1 MKPTGFSF
9 LAPFHCFFFHGYEEE
24 LGGNGAI
31 HSYSME
37 DVERSKVFT
46 VTSSIEGE
54 TEKYGK
60 FICREYQDVFILWW
74 KADKPLE
81 TKLFAPLVQERKYLG
96 LIFGW
101 EGGD

>member
-37 DVERSKVFT
+37 DVELLVETFY
-46 VTSSIEGE
+46 EYGE
-54 TEKYGK
+54 KK
-60 FICREYQDVFILWW
+60 
-74 KADKPLE
+74 K
-81 TKLFAPLVQERKYLG
+81 TKLAAEEEKRLAAKEDQ
-96 LIFGW
+96 
-101 EGGD
+101 